1 MEKRNHNIDVLKAM
15 AMFAVIFIHCVP
27 RDLLYVTFAPYH
39 IWQAVPVFMLLAGFN
54 TANSYK
60 KRNYESFA
68 EFYNPS
74 FIYKKVERL
83 IYPFAAVWL
92 GQVLLYFLFKG
103 GTSVLELP
111 LQFLTGGWGPGSYFV
126 PIIVQATLILPLIY
140 LLMKKN
146 LNVMT
151 FVLLIFSL
159 LLEIVCLWL
168 DVSRDLYRIII
179 VRYVFA
185 LTLGVWLAFNYNRIS
200 YRWILPLAGV
210 SVIYITG
217 VNYFELELIME
228 PVWLSQHAPA
238 FFYTLLFT
246 IVCLKAYRI
255 KGVNPL
261 SKSLIK
267 VGRASY
273 HIFLTQ
279 MVYFWMIPNMFAGL
293 PLSLYVLISVV
304 LCFAAGVL
312 FFELENKVRKKLKSA

>member
-1 MEKRNHNIDVLKAM
+1 MDTRNHNIDILKAM
-15 AMFAVIFIHCVP
+15 AMFGVIFIHCVP
-27 RDLLYVTFAPYH
+27 RELLYASFAPYH

-54 TANSYK
+54 TANSYR
-60 KRNYESFA
+60 KRNFESLE

-83 IYPFAAVWL
+83 IFPFAAVWV
-92 GQVLLYFLFKG
+92 GQIVLHFIFKDG
-103 GTSVLELP
+103 VNFRELP
-111 LQFLTGGWGPGSYFV
+111 ISFITGGWGPGSYFV

-151 FVLLIFSL
+151 FVLLLISL
-159 LLEIVCLWL
+159 ILELICLWL
-168 DVSRDLYRIII
+168 DVSRELYRIII

-185 LTLGVWLAFNYNRIS
+185 LTLGVWLAFNYKNINFK
-200 YRWILPLAGV
+200 WLMPFAML

-217 VNYFELELIME
+217 VNYFELTLIME

-246 IVCLKAYRI
+246 IVCLKAYKV
-255 KGVNPL
+255 KGRHFISRLP
-261 SKSLIK
+261 IK
-267 VGRASY
+267 VGQASY

-279 MVYFWMIPNMFAGL
+279 MVYFWVIPNLFAGL
-293 PLSLYVLISVV
+293 PLYLYVIISTA
-304 LCFAAGVL
+304 LCFAAGIL
-312 FFELENKVRKKLKSA
+312 FFELENKVRKTVKGA